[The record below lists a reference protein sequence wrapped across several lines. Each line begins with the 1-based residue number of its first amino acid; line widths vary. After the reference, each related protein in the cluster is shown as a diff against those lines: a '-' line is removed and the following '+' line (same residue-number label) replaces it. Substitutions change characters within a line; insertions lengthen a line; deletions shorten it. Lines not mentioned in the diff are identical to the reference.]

1 MLTGHD
7 HCSQRVQAEK
17 NGIKEEEK
25 SNENMENFLIM
36 ENNAAR
42 AH

>member
-1 MLTGHD
+1 MDGYLQRIVDGEEARMLTGHD

-25 SNENMENFLIM
+25 K
-36 ENNAAR
+36 R
-42 AH
+42 